1 MIAIRILLGLVGLGV
16 VVFVHELGHFIAARL
31 SGIDVEAF
39 SIGWGKPLFKKKIG
53 AVEYRL
59 GMFPVGGYC
68 KMRGENGF
76 QEAWEN
82 NKNSIDPEPGG
93 FFSAKPWKRILVAF
107 SGPFFNFLFAVVVL
121 SFIWGRGI
129 EVETQENRIVLLK
142 DIDGQSYPSDQG
154 GLISGDRIIAIN
166 GRDINNYRDIQEH
179 IALNPDTDL
188 SVTVL
193 RNGTELS
200 LILHPNL
207 DKTGAGK
214 IGVYHWTEPLV
225 EAVRP
230 GSPADRA
237 GIRAGDRIKA
247 VNGEEL
253 PYTVAMFRIL
263 KDRKPAVFSLDFERN
278 GKTETAELE
287 GVEYYNDFPDT
298 GIEYRILRFK
308 TPDLSPFAALVKG
321 GSEAFKTL
329 AVSVKSLGL
338 LFKKG
343 IDLTQAV
350 SGPARITYM
359 VGDIAAGG
367 FKQSLGTGFS
377 TAANFLALISIA
389 LCIMNL
395 LPLPILDGG
404 LIVLFLVEMIKRQPL
419 NPKAVSA
426 FQTAGMVIILGL
438 MIFAVFNDIL
448 FFTAR

>member
-1 MIAIRILLGLVGLGV
+1 MILIRVLLGLIGLGV

-31 SGIDVEAF
+31 CGIDVEAF
-39 SIGWGKPLFKKKIG
+39 SIGWGNPLIKKKIG

-82 NKNSIDPEPGG
+82 NKNSTAPEPGS
-93 FFSAKPWKRILVAF
+93 FFFAKPWKRMVVAF
-107 SGPFFNFLFAVVVL
+107 AGPFFNFLFAVAVL
-121 SFIWGRGI
+121 SVIWGRGI
-129 EVETQENRIVLLK
+129 EIETLENRIVLLK
-142 DIDGQSYPSDQG
+142 DIDGRSYPSDQG
-154 GLISGDRIIAIN
+154 GLLSGDRIIAVN

-179 IALNPDTDL
+179 IALNPDKDL

-200 LILHPNL
+200 LTLRPGL

-237 GIRAGDRIKA
+237 GLKAGDRIKA
-247 VNGEEL
+247 VQGEEL
-253 PYTVAMFRIL
+253 PYTVAMLRIF
-263 KDRKPAVFSLDFERN
+263 KDDKPAAFSLDFERN
-278 GKTETAELE
+278 GETGTAKLE
-287 GVEYYNDFPDT
+287 GVEYRDDFPDT
-298 GIEYRILRFK
+298 GLEYRPLRFK
-308 TPDLSPFAALVKG
+308 TPALSPLRALTKG
-321 GSEAFKTL
+321 GAEAFKTL

-359 VGDIAAGG
+359 VGDIAAEG
-367 FKQSLGTGFS
+367 FEQSVGRGFS

-404 LIVLFLVEMIKRQPL
+404 LIVLFLVEMIKRRPL